1 MNRWKK
7 VAVIGAA
14 GKMGR
19 GISLILLQ
27 EMACLDVEENGSV
40 GQNDFSLYLIDTDE
54 EAVFGLR
61 HYFRPHLTRYAEKAI
76 NRIRSYFYT
85 RADLIEN
92 RQMIQEFVEGAL
104 DLIRPSTE
112 LKTAKNSLMVFEAVV
127 EDFDLK
133 KNILG
138 KLKSLCSDETVFF
151 TNTSSIPIGEL
162 GQSSGLDGRLVGTHF
177 YNPPPVQKLLEVI
190 FPGDADSAVKELA
203 LEVGKDLGKT
213 AVASRDVAGFIGNGH
228 FIREIAFACDL
239 YERLRENYSHV
250 EAVVVVDAIT
260 RDFLIRPMGIFQ
272 LLDYVGLDVWK
283 KIAAIMTEKIPL
295 EGISPTL
302 LNDMVE
308 RGKVGGQNM
317 DGSQKEGFFRYQ
329 KNQIADVFDL
339 EKDTYIP
346 LDEEKKKHIEA
357 LLGPVPE
364 GHMPWKK
371 ARNLE
376 DREERLKIYEN
387 NLRETNTLAA
397 HLAVEFL
404 DYSRKASE
412 ELVRSKVAGSLED
425 VHTVLKYGFYH
436 VLV

>member
-7 VAVIGAA
+7 AAVIGAA

-27 EMACLDVEENGSV
+27 EMACLDAEENGTV
-40 GQNDFSLYLIDTDE
+40 GQNDFGLYLIDTDE

-61 HYFRPHLTRYAEKAI
+61 RYFRPHLTRYAEKAI

-85 RADLIEN
+85 RGDLIEN
-92 RQMIQEFVEGAL
+92 RQMIQEFVDGAL

-112 LKTAKNSLMVFEAVV
+112 LKTAKNSLMVFEAVA
-127 EDFDLK
+127 EDFELK
-133 KNILG
+133 GKILG
-138 KLKSLCSDETVFF
+138 KLKSLCSGDTVFF

-162 GQSSGLDGRLVGTHF
+162 GQISGLDGRLVGAHF

-190 FPGDADSAVKELA
+190 FPDDAESAVKKLA

-228 FIREIAFACDL
+228 FIREIAFACGL
-239 YERLRENYSHV
+239 YSRLRENYSHV
-250 EAVVVVDAIT
+250 ESVVLVDAVT

-295 EGISPTL
+295 EGITPSL
-302 LNDMVE
+302 LNDMVR

-329 KNQIADVFDL
+329 KHQITDVFDL
-339 EKDTYIP
+339 EKDAYIP
-346 LDEEKKKHIEA
+346 LDEEKKEHIKA
-357 LLGPVPE
+357 LLGPIPK
-364 GHMPWKK
+364 GHIPWKN

-387 NLRETNTLAA
+387 NLREAGSLAA
-397 HLAVEFL
+397 HLAAQFL
-404 DYSRKASE
+404 DHSRNAAQ
-412 ELVRSKVAGSLED
+412 ELVRSKVAANLED